1 MVGGFDGNRQLASVE
16 RYDTENQVWD
26 SVAPI
31 QIARSALSL
40 TVLDGKLYAMG
51 GFDGHSFLNIVDVYD
66 PSQDKWEESTALT
79 SGRSG
84 HASAVIYQPSCANQ
98 YMECVEDQID
108 RSKKPPE
115 DEEKPGPSSGSG
127 SGGSSGGPS
136 KCSPP
141 SASSSNQL
149 HAFSGNRCTH
159 CDGVN
164 NNDSHHEHTEQ
175 IMTQRKNQCSMNQS
189 KYEQECRDAIHS
201 LIRMDHE
208 EKIRND
214 QSECN
219 EFEKPPENDIT
230 NTNSGMDISE
240 DEATNDYEAFDID
253 DPKKFRRKI
262 SFNCEDSEMSE
273 MSENSNSVDSS
284 SSNITIPGHRNR
296 LKVRPTEGGQC
307 SLSRLKNKVRQNIC
321 DFVTWSSSSAAPL
334 PKAIPQDSNS
344 NNLNSLSNLP
354 SKDALSEGRKCDLLR
369 KYYKCKM
376 KYCNNPK

>member
-1 MVGGFDGNRQLASVE
+1 M
-16 RYDTENQVWD
+16 WD

-31 QIARSALSL
+31 KIARSALSL
-40 TVLDGKLYAMG
+40 TVLDGKLFAMG
-51 GFDGHSFLNIVDVYD
+51 GFDGNSFLNIVEVYD

-108 RSKKPPE
+108 RSKKPE
-115 DEEKPGPSSGSG
+115 DDENPGPSSGG
-127 SGGSSGGPS
+127 GGGGSASGGPS
-136 KCSPP
+136 TSKCSSQ

-149 HAFSGNRCTH
+149 HAFSGSRCTQ

-164 NNDSHHEHTEQ
+164 NNDSHHEHIEQ
-175 IMTQRKNQCSMNQS
+175 IMTQRKNQCSKNQS

-201 LIRMDHE
+201 LLRMDHE

-214 QSECN
+214 QSKCN
-219 EFEKPPENDIT
+219 EIEHLPEIDMT
-230 NTNSGMDISE
+230 NTNTHTNLGMDISE
-240 DEATNDYEAFDID
+240 DEATNDFDAFDID

-284 SSNITIPGHRNR
+284 SSNITTPSHRNR
-296 LKVRPTEGGQC
+296 LKVRPSEGGQC

-321 DFVTWSSSSAAPL
+321 DFVTWSASSVAPL

-344 NNLNSLSNLP
+344 NNLNSLPNIP
-354 SKDALSEGRKCDLLR
+354 SKEVSAEGRKCDLLR

-376 KYCNNPK
+376 KYCNNNNNPK